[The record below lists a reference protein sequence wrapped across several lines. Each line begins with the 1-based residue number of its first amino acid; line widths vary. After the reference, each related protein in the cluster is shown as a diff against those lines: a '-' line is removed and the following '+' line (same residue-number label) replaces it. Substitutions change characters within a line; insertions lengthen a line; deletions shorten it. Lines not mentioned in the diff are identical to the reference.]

1 MPQHNDYYADKL
13 TAYMAPSRQAGI
25 TGLAQVNGF
34 RGETDTIDKMQSRLK
49 YDLEYINNWSLRL
62 DWEILL
68 KTPKS
73 ILKHEAY

>member
-1 MPQHNDYYADKL
+1 
-13 TAYMAPSRQAGI
+13 MARHRVKPGI

-34 RGETDTIDKMQSRLK
+34 RGETDTIDKMQSRLQ